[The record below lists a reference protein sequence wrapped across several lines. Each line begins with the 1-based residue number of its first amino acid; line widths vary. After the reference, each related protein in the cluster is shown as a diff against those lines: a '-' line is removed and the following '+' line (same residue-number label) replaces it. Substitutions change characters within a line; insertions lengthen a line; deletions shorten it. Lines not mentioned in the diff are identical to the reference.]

1 VSGVACVESALDTK
15 QEELL
20 MKTLSRAMLRSV
32 GVAGIGFLL
41 MATPVPAHHSFS
53 AEFDIER
60 PITLQGTL
68 TELEWINPHGWIH
81 MDVTDTDGNV
91 TNWAIEMG
99 NPTALLRRGLR
110 QSDFPSG
117 IEFVVDGYMAKDGT
131 PTANGITV
139 TFVDGRN
146 FFAGSSGTGAPVP
159 ESAR

>member
-1 VSGVACVESALDTK
+1 MTATSATV
-15 QEELL
+15 
-20 MKTLSRAMLRSV
+20 RRV
-32 GVAGIGFLL
+32 GWAGIGVLL
-41 MATPVPAHHSFS
+41 MIMPLSAHHSFS

-60 PITLQGTL
+60 PITLRGTL

-81 MDVTDTDGNV
+81 MDVTSPDGTV
-91 TNWAIEMG
+91 VNWAVEMG

-110 QSDFPSG
+110 QSDFPAG
-117 IEFVVDGYMAKDGT
+117 IEFVVEGYEAKDGT

-159 ESAR
+159 DSARQ